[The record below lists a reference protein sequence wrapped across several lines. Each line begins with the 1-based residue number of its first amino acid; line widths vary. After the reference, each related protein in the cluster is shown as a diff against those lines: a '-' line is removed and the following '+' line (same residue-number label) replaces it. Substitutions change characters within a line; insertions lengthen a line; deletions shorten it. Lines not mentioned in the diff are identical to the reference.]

1 MINIQRNFFVEN
13 ILLEAKINE
22 GQDISQIPY
31 KDSISN
37 LNNNLSLIF
46 IDVDRLKNS
55 NSLKHDIKSLKENE
69 NFVIFVPV
77 SKEKKKIE
85 ILINHIDKLNCDKLI
100 VINIFK
106 LGINK
111 VVDIKRNK
119 LFKSYLSVSIQLTLA
134 KIIQNIITLLLNNDV
149 RLVSIDLDNTCW
161 SGIIGED
168 GLKKIFL
175 DIYQKNLWI

>member
-55 NSLKHDIKSLKENE
+55 NSLKHDIKSLKQNK
-69 NFVIFVPV
+69 NFIIFIPV
-77 SKEKKKIE
+77 SKEKKK
-85 ILINHIDKLNCDKLI
+85 N
-100 VINIFK
+100 
-106 LGINK
+106 
-111 VVDIKRNK
+111 
-119 LFKSYLSVSIQLTLA
+119 
-134 KIIQNIITLLLNNDV
+134 
-149 RLVSIDLDNTCW
+149 
-161 SGIIGED
+161 
-168 GLKKIFL
+168 
-175 DIYQKNLWI
+175 

>member
-55 NSLKHDIKSLKENE
+55 NSLKRDIKSLKKSK
-69 NFVIFVPV
+69 NFIIFIPV
-77 SKEKKKIE
+77 SKEKKK
-85 ILINHIDKLNCDKLI
+85 N
-100 VINIFK
+100 
-106 LGINK
+106 
-111 VVDIKRNK
+111 
-119 LFKSYLSVSIQLTLA
+119 
-134 KIIQNIITLLLNNDV
+134 
-149 RLVSIDLDNTCW
+149 
-161 SGIIGED
+161 
-168 GLKKIFL
+168 
-175 DIYQKNLWI
+175 

>member
-69 NFVIFVPV
+69 NFVIFV
-77 SKEKKKIE
+77 K
-85 ILINHIDKLNCDKLI
+85 
-100 VINIFK
+100 
-106 LGINK
+106 
-111 VVDIKRNK
+111 
-119 LFKSYLSVSIQLTLA
+119 
-134 KIIQNIITLLLNNDV
+134 
-149 RLVSIDLDNTCW
+149 
-161 SGIIGED
+161 
-168 GLKKIFL
+168 
-175 DIYQKNLWI
+175 